1 MTFGQIVKFPSTN
14 LKVQMDS
21 LKIIVPKTKN
31 SSHSLYCNNKKLS
44 LIVTKV
50 RFMHHQI
57 RSLFYILQSLYFSEN
72 L

>member
-1 MTFGQIVKFPSTN
+1 MTFGQIVKFASTN
-14 LKVQMDS
+14 QVQMDS

-31 SSHSLYCNNKKLS
+31 TSHSLYCNKKLS
-44 LIVTKV
+44 LIVTKE
-50 RFMHHQI
+50 RCMHHQI